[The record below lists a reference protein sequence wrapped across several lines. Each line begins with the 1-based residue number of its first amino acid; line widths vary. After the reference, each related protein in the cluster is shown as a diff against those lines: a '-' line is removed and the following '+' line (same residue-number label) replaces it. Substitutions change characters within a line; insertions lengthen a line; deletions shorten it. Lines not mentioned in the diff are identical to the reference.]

1 MPNNAADRTDLLVIG
16 AGPYAYSAAALAR
29 ENGID
34 VRIVGRPMAFWRDQM
49 PDGMFLRSGPDWH
62 LDASGEDTFVAYFED
77 TGRRPAD
84 FDPIPIGVFLDYAE
98 WFRQRKSLQVDERLV
113 TGLTRSDG
121 TFVATMADGSTISSE
136 KVLAAPGG
144 RCFVNLPAWYD
155 VVPVDRRA
163 HTSELVSFDDLA
175 GARVVIIGGRQS
187 AYEWAAL
194 LCDHGAERVDVVHRH
209 ATPAFARVSWAFVD
223 AHIEQ
228 TLAHRGWWRTL
239 ASTEQRDIAAEF
251 WQVGRLTLE
260 HWLVPRIDPGVV
272 TSHPGREVTG
282 VVVGD
287 HDLTLTLSDEQ
298 PRTAGFV
305 VFACGYRA
313 DLSAVSYLAPVVD
326 GVSVTDGFPD
336 LSEGFETSLPGLFV
350 TGFAS
355 TRDFGPFFGFTK
367 GCPSSARI
375 AVAEML
381 R

>member
-84 FDPIPIGVFLDYAE
+84 FDPIPIGGFLDYAE
-98 WFRQRKSLQVDERLV
+98 WFRRRKSLEVDERLV

-121 TFVATMADGSTISSE
+121 AFVATMADGSTISSE
-136 KVLAAPGG
+136 KVLAAPGV

-287 HDLTLTLSDEQ
+287 HDLTLTLSDGQ
-298 PRTAGFV
+298 ARTADFV